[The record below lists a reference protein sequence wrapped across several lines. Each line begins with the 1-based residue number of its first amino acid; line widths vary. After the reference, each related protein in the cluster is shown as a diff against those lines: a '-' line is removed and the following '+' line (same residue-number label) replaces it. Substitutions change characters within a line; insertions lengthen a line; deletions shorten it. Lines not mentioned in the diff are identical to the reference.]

1 MFAFLVV
8 IISGTAV
15 GLFMH
20 GSLRNLFAA
29 RLSVPPLVIG
39 AALLQI
45 AAQFVP
51 RTASTAAYVLV
62 VLSYGLLFMFAA
74 ANWRLPGMAFIAC
87 GAALNYTVIL
97 ANRGMPIAAWAAAR
111 VGFVGADAERLVL
124 RGKHFVDA
132 GGHAH
137 LHLLGDTIPLWRQPS
152 IASVGDLIIW
162 AGLILLIASLVR
174 GPRGRRTRMDARDEY
189 AYVPPDH
196 VSARAGDAVL
206 REIDLRDPPADLE
219 VEFVAAGEENGL
231 EAGNQSVKGGK

>member
-8 IISGTAV
+8 VVAGTAV
-15 GLFMH
+15 GLLMH

-29 RLSVPPLVIG
+29 RLAIMPLVIG
-39 AALLQI
+39 AAALQI
-45 AAQFVP
+45 GAQFVP
-51 RTASTAAYVLV
+51 RSANLAAYALI
-62 VLSYGLLFMFAA
+62 VLSYALLFMFAA
-74 ANWRLPGMAFIAC
+74 ANWHVPGMAFIAL

-97 ANRGMPIAAWAAAR
+97 ANRGMPIAGWAAAR
-111 VGFVGADAERLVL
+111 VGFAGPRAEQLVL

-132 GGHAH
+132 GGKAH
-137 LHLLGDTIPLWRQPS
+137 LHWLGDSIPLWRQPS

-174 GPRGRRTRMDARDEY
+174 GPRGRRTKMDARDEY

-206 REIDLRDPPADLE
+206 QEIDLRDHAE
-219 VEFVAAGEENGL
+219 HAAGEAAWVG
-231 EAGNQSVKGGK
+231 EARDLARD